1 MKTKF
6 FFGLLL
12 TITLFGGLLRLKN
25 LATIPFPGQSQD
37 EYSNTWVG
45 LSLIQI
51 GMPVGMSG
59 VSGNLHRERI
69 YINPDRIFQQTAAG
83 DPMTIAYPWF
93 DHPPL
98 VGMITGSFAY
108 LRGGRLFEDATSGV
122 IRKPAVAFGIAT
134 IFLTGIVASTLFG
147 NAVGLLAALF
157 YAVSPLVTVT
167 NRMIQAENFFTPL
180 ALLALYCWFQFAQ
193 KKRKA
198 FIYLS
203 LLPVIAAVLCKLSAF
218 AFVLAGMLLLYR
230 LTGKKWPA
238 VLVGTAA
245 LAAFSWWAIFGVT
258 LSPTAFWSVLTGNSA
273 RIYGIGFQ
281 AVAELITTTKVTGT
295 KTISDGWVLASFV
308 SLFVLFFS
316 KVKNK
321 EWILVPSLCYLAV
334 YLFFGGESYG
344 WYRIP
349 FYPFGF
355 IALASLTVEIFRSA
369 EIAGVFLFLIPL
381 GVAAG
386 KVTSPVGN
394 WLTIWRVFPV
404 VSVVLG
410 DLFANKLVNRV
421 LLALVFA
428 AAIVVSLIYN
438 LKIDISFWYQLY

>member
-134 IFLTGIVASTLFG
+134 IFLTGIV
-147 NAVGLLAALF
+147 
-157 YAVSPLVTVT
+157 VSPLVTVT

-218 AFVLAGMLLLYR
+218 AYVLAGMLLLYS

-308 SLFVLFFS
+308 SL
-316 KVKNK
+316 
-321 EWILVPSLCYLAV
+321 
-334 YLFFGGESYG
+334 
-344 WYRIP
+344 
-349 FYPFGF
+349 
-355 IALASLTVEIFRSA
+355 
-369 EIAGVFLFLIPL
+369 
-381 GVAAG
+381 
-386 KVTSPVGN
+386 
-394 WLTIWRVFPV
+394 
-404 VSVVLG
+404 
-410 DLFANKLVNRV
+410 
-421 LLALVFA
+421 
-428 AAIVVSLIYN
+428 
-438 LKIDISFWYQLY
+438 